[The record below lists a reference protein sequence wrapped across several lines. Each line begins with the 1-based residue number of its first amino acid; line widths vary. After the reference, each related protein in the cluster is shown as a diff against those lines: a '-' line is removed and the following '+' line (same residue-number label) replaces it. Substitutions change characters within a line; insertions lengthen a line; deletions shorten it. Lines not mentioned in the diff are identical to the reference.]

1 MADFL
6 NMLVD
11 IRGSHPDN
19 AVPSDGMY
27 WEIAMKPIDGNLGMY
42 GDFIAKY
49 NGIAGRLEST
59 RTLIDN
65 ATANF
70 SGASSALNSH
80 VDNEDNPHKV
90 TKAQVG
96 LDLVDNTADIDK
108 PLSTAAVD
116 ALSSKYDTSAA
127 SILEAK
133 VQDNTD
139 ALDFHING
147 AANGGF
153 GGNTNSNPHN
163 ITPTLIGLG
172 NVDNT
177 KDLDKPISTAV
188 ATALSAKLDSV
199 TAGDIGLENVDN
211 TSDIDKPVSTAQS
224 QAISAAVSGK
234 ADIQALN
241 THKNDTDN
249 PHSVTKAQV
258 GLSNVDNTSD
268 ADKPVSTAQALEIAK
283 KLDAAH
289 GSNTGNPHNVT
300 KAQVGLENVNNTSD
314 ANKPISIATA
324 GALSLR
330 PLTTTV
336 VLKTDI
342 EDSLTSASSI
352 KVLSAAQ
359 GYQLQQ
365 QINDLSGDVTVVA
378 GSITEDAATLS
389 TARKIELVGDAT
401 GAVYFD
407 GSQDVQIDVSIPA
420 APDIVFADILQTPT
434 TLAGY
439 GITDGITPAEVD
451 SRIAVSAFGIKYSVA
466 DIAARDAITTPK
478 AGEQAVVQSERY
490 VYRYD
495 GSTWIFFYELDGTHN
510 HDTRYYTKTEVDTAL
525 EIAKKL
531 DAAHGSNTGNPH
543 NVTKAQVGL
552 ENVNNTSDANKPIS
566 IATAG
571 ALSLRPLT
579 TTVVLKT
586 DIEDSLTSASS
597 IKVLSAAQGYQLQQQ
612 INDLSGD
619 VTVVAGSITED
630 AATLSTARKIEL
642 VGDATGAVYFD
653 GSQDVQID
661 VSIPA
666 APDIVFADILQT
678 PTTLAGY
685 GITDGITP
693 AEVDSRIAVSAF
705 GIKYSVAD
713 IAARDAIT
721 TPKAGEQAVVQSE
734 RYVYRY
740 DGSTWIFFYELDGTH
755 NHDTRYYTKTEV
767 DTANAALTNSSG
779 KVGPSLLS
787 VDESALADKSVVSYD
802 AATNKLVYTAP
813 EVQTSE
819 ILDSS
824 TAVDRTWSANKINTE
839 LAAKMDDVTLAAV
852 ATSGSYNDLVD
863 LPAAS
868 GGGDTFGPHQY
879 IIDDTAAEQM
889 EAEIAAGNTSNV
901 DALFP
906 VALPSMYTGAD
917 DMTMSF
923 FTFQFIIDAVVGNI
937 PPSDSTKFGPNNYTI
952 TSASPSDGQVV
963 SWDAGSSSF
972 VYTDAASGSVT
983 INDSSTTSTTE
994 AWSANKINNE
1004 VTTLQQSINSISS
1017 GGASINDSA
1026 VNTTETWSSSKINTE
1041 ISNINAKTFYDDNTG
1056 ILYMT
1061 TDGTTPGP

>member
-268 ADKPVSTAQALEIAK
+268 ADKPVSTAQ
-283 KLDAAH
+283 
-289 GSNTGNPHNVT
+289 
-300 KAQVGLENVNNTSD
+300 
-314 ANKPISIATA
+314 
-324 GALSLR
+324 
-330 PLTTTV
+330 
-336 VLKTDI
+336 
-342 EDSLTSASSI
+342 
-352 KVLSAAQ
+352 
-359 GYQLQQ
+359 
-365 QINDLSGDVTVVA
+365 
-378 GSITEDAATLS
+378 
-389 TARKIELVGDAT
+389 
-401 GAVYFD
+401 
-407 GSQDVQIDVSIPA
+407 
-420 APDIVFADILQTPT
+420 
-434 TLAGY
+434 
-439 GITDGITPAEVD
+439 
-451 SRIAVSAFGIKYSVA
+451 
-466 DIAARDAITTPK
+466 
-478 AGEQAVVQSERY
+478 
-490 VYRYD
+490 
-495 GSTWIFFYELDGTHN
+495 
-510 HDTRYYTKTEVDTAL
+510 AL